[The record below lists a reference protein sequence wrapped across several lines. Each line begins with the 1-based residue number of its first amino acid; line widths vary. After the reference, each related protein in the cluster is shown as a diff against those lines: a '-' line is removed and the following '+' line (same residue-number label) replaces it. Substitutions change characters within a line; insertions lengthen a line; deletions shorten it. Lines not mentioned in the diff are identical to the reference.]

1 MELKKAY
8 VSGRTGVYN
17 ILIEFGV
24 TIKLVKLMEMCL
36 NESIQGPG
44 RQIFPVKNGLKQG
57 DALSALLTTLI

>member
-1 MELKKAY
+1 
-8 VSGRTGVYN
+8 VYN

-24 TIKLVKLMEMCL
+24 PIKLVRLMEMCL

-57 DALSALLTTLI
+57 DALSALLTTLL

>member
-8 VSGRTGVYN
+8 VSGRRGLYN
-17 ILIEFGV
+17 ILIEFV
-24 TIKLVKLMEMCL
+24 VPIKLVRLMEMCL

-57 DALSALLTTLI
+57 DALSALLTTLL